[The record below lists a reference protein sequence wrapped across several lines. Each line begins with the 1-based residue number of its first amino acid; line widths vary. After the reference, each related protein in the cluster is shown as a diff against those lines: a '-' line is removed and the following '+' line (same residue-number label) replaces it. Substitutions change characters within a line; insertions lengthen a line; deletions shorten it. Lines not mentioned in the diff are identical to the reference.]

1 MTFLILFFY
10 YVIIMDIRLVY
21 FIAILGLLLLIVHEQ
36 KISDTFNI
44 KINRKT
50 KEVVGAFLVLTAWYF
65 YNKERLF

>member
-1 MTFLILFFY
+1 
-10 YVIIMDIRLVY
+10 MDIRLVY
-21 FIAILGLLLLIVHEQ
+21 LIAILGLLLIFVHEQ